1 MTNKKFERKLKKII
15 KKGERQKQIKSLE
28 DVYAHYYSDKKK
40 KKISNI
46 MLVTV
51 VIAVIGYVV
60 ADFVLQYKI
69 GVEISPTITT
79 CWFAFWTTEV
89 LALTGIKVS
98 KVKHNYDNTY
108 SDSESANVETYSES
122 DEEACG

>member
-1 MTNKKFERKLKKII
+1 MSNRKFERKLKKII

-28 DVYAHYYSDKKK
+28 DVYAQYYSEKKK
-40 KKISNI
+40 KKVSNI

-60 ADFVLQYKI
+60 ADFVLQYYT
-69 GVEISPTITT
+69 GAEISPTITT

-98 KVKHNYDNTY
+98 KVKHNYDGTY
-108 SDSESANVETYSES
+108 STSEDSHLDAFSES
-122 DEEACG
+122 DDEICG